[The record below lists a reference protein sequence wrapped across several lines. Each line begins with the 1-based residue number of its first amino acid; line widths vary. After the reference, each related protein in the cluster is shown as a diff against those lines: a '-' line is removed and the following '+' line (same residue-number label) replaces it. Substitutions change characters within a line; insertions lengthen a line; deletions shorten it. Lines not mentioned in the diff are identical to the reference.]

1 MELHVSLKSG
11 RLSAGVYDQL
21 RAAILDGRL
30 RPGDALPPT
39 RDFARRLDV
48 SRNTVTNAYQRLI
61 AEGFLV
67 GRVGAGTFVSDDVP
81 ALRPA
86 ERQRPVASPLR
97 PLAPWSEMAPTVASG
112 SAASHDFRIG
122 VPDAKL
128 FPWDAWRRLVARQLR
143 FPRLRTAGGYAEPD
157 GDPALRE
164 AIARHVGLSRGVRA
178 TADDVLVTSG
188 AQQAFDLVAR
198 VLVEHGTTV
207 AIEDPGYPPVRR
219 VFAAAGARIAPTPVD
234 AEGLDVAQLPARAR
248 VVYVT
253 PSHQFPLGVA
263 MSLPRRLALLDWAE
277 RTGAAIVEDDYDSE
291 LRFDGR
297 PLEPLQ
303 SLDRGGRVLYVG
315 TFSKVMLPAL
325 RLGFVVAPPSL
336 MPALRTA
343 RALADSSGTLATQT
357 ALAAFMAD
365 GSFARHVRRV
375 LRTYRERR
383 DRLVAA
389 LERELAGVLT
399 VIPSAAGLH
408 LAAWFDDRRTDTA
421 EVVRGALAAGVAV
434 ESLVPYFQH
443 KSLPGLA
450 LGFGAI
456 PRSSIDEGIRRLAT
470 CVRRARTG

>member
-1 MELHVSLKSG
+1 MDLHVSLESG

-67 GRVGAGTFVSDDVP
+67 ARVGAGTFVSDDVP
-81 ALRPA
+81 ALRSPA
-86 ERQRPVASPLR
+86 RRQPVASPLR
-97 PLAPWSEMAPTVASG
+97 PHASWTETTPTVESG
-112 SAASHDFRIG
+112 PAASHDFRVG

-143 FPRLRTAGGYAEPD
+143 PPRSRIAGGYAQSG

-164 AIARHVGLSRGVRA
+164 AIARHIGLSRGVRA
-178 TADDVLVTSG
+178 GADDVLVTSG

-198 VLVEHGTTV
+198 VLVDHGTTV
-207 AIEDPGYPPVRR
+207 AIEEPGYPPVRR

-248 VVYVT
+248 IVYVT

-297 PLEPLQ
+297 PLEPLH
-303 SLDRGGRVLYVG
+303 SLDRAGRVLYVG
-315 TFSKVMLPAL
+315 TFSKIMLPAL
-325 RLGFVVAPPSL
+325 RLGFIVAPPSL
-336 MPALRTA
+336 MPALRAA
-343 RALADSSGTLATQT
+343 RSLADTYGTLATQT

-365 GSFARHVRRV
+365 GSLARHVRRV

-389 LERELAGVLT
+389 LERELDGVLT
-399 VIPSAAGLH
+399 AIPSAAGLH
-408 LAAWFDDRRTDTA
+408 LAAWFDDRRTDPA
-421 EVVRGALAAGVAV
+421 AVVRATLAAGVAV
-434 ESLVPYFQH
+434 ESLAPYYLGR
-443 KSLPGLA
+443 SRPGLA
-450 LGFGAI
+450 LGYGAI

-470 CVRRARTG
+470 CVRRARTA